1 MHMERIDKNFIR
13 VMDDKLIDEDLHLHQ
28 RPFRIVAEWMT
39 LHGLEGD
46 FLDERIW
53 EPLMEDYRKLYPTGD
68 FSMPGL
74 LQAGVAIRDRVYPVS
89 INVGYGTFSIQ
100 PLEMIQISR
109 PELESIFINYPDQ
122 GWKALYGVCDLW
134 DFAYGIDDLGSQR
147 TLGVQHLKNAQSAIA
162 STTSILSQT
171 LDTDSAVQTCCLAAE
186 LAMKGVLLHLGV
198 DSKTVI
204 GYSHNL
210 RKSAEK
216 LAELRP
222 SGNDTRLLDACK
234 LFPNYVNSRYDDHGL
249 TRIKLV
255 ELAMRAQFVAAE
267 AVRRISNRNLAGEVE
282 AGEGK
287 PRPQV

>member
-1 MHMERIDKNFIR
+1 MERIDKEFIR
-13 VMDDKLIDEDLHLHQ
+13 AMDDKLINEDFHLHQ

-39 LHGLEGD
+39 RHGLEGD
-46 FLDERIW
+46 FLDGRIW
-53 EPLMEDYRKLYPTGD
+53 APLMEDYRKLYPTGD

-74 LQAGVAIRDRVYPVS
+74 LQAGVAIRDRVYPVRVS
-89 INVGYGTFSIQ
+89 VGYGTVSIQ
-100 PLEMIQISR
+100 PLDMIEISR
-109 PELESIFINYPDQ
+109 PELESIFKNYPDQ

-134 DFAYGIDDLGSQR
+134 DFAYGISDLRSQK
-147 TLGVQHLKNAQSAIA
+147 TPAVQHLKNAQSAIA
-162 STTSILSQT
+162 STASILSQT

-186 LAMKGVLLHLGV
+186 LAMKGALLHLGV

-222 SGNDTRLLDACK
+222 SGNDSRLLDACK
-234 LFPNYVNSRYDDHGL
+234 AFPNYVNSRYDDHGL

-282 AGEGK
+282 VAEGK